1 MTDAPERLWIQSDH
15 IQDEVALNKWTTE
28 PDADEAYLFTEYAKA
43 DPSTYDAGFAAGIE
57 AAARKVENF
66 AKAIGL
72 DAEAAMDNHPQIG
85 EDRAEYADDA
95 RDVAKEIRAL
105 AEQEGE

>member
-1 MTDAPERLWIQSDH
+1 MTDAPERIWHSIDRKGKINGS
-15 IQDEVALNKWTTE
+15 
-28 PDADEAYLFTEYAKA
+28 PDAHVQPCEGSLPAYVEYVRA
-43 DPSTYDAGFAAGIE
+43 DLSTYAAGIE
-57 AAARKVENF
+57 AAARKVDDF

-95 RDVAKEIRAL
+95 RDVAEEIRAL
-105 AEQEGE
+105 TPSAM